1 MADILTLGDVSTKDT
16 GSGSKLK
23 TGGRRQHNMPKSCVK
38 KKMKEGM
45 TQGAAIKACYPNM
58 KKLDMKKIEGRLKK
72 LENPRKSKKSSNVY
86 KPTNKRKTTPAERKH
101 LLSGRKMGY

>member
-16 GSGSKLK
+16 GSGSQLK

-58 KKLDMKKIEGRLKK
+58 KKLDMGKIEGRLKK
-72 LENPRKSKKSSNVY
+72 LENPRKSMKSVGT
-86 KPTNKRKTTPAERKH
+86 KQDTTRK
-101 LLSGRKMGY
+101 GY

>member
-1 MADILTLGDVSTKDT
+1 
-16 GSGSKLK
+16 
-23 TGGRRQHNMPKSCVK
+23 MPKSCVK

-72 LENPRKSKKSSNVY
+72 LENPRKSMKSVGT
-86 KPTNKRKTTPAERKH
+86 KQDTTRK
-101 LLSGRKMGY
+101 GY